1 MSVVAGKSPLQT
13 LHVQGQ
19 SSTQAEGHMVEI
31 FTKLAGS
38 LGITYYYISFIHLR
52 YEITSGLK

>member
-19 SSTQAEGHMVEI
+19 SSTQDEGHMVEI

-38 LGITYYYISFIHLR
+38 LGIAYNSFVYLR
-52 YEITSGLK
+52 YEKYFLFS